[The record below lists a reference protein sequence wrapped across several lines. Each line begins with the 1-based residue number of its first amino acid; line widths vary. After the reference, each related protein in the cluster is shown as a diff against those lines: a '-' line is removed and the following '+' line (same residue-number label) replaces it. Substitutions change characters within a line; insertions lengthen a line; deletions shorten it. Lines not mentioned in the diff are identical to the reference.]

1 VPIFRTTYNIL
12 KDPSQGDIF
21 DENWMNFDTI
31 QTPPKRNW
39 DYAREM
45 QIEDV
50 DVWEVISEGGK
61 GIGIYASWSPY
72 AEFYM
77 VTNGLD
83 RIETFYGV
91 GAQKRLKRYLDSL
104 GIRYPQNT
112 IWVDPEDMYLY
123 E

>member
-104 GIRYPQNT
+104 GIRYPQNP
-112 IWVDPEDMYLY
+112 IWVEPEEMYLY